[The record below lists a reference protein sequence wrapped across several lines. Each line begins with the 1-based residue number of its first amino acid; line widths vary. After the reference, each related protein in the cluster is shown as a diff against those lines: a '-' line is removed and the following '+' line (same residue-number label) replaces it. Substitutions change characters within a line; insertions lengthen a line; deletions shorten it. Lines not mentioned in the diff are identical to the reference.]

1 MSRWPVFA
9 WPAQAPPAAARC
21 VVLALDLP
29 ATLPRIDARARLREV
44 TREYLA
50 MRLGVAADSLDLL
63 TKPGMV
69 PRVAGR
75 AIGLS
80 FSHEPG
86 CSLVAVNW
94 DGPVGVDL
102 MQVALPGD
110 WAAVARD
117 YLGPALTERIAAA
130 PLERRAEAFSQAWT
144 QLEAGLKLRGEA
156 LREWRADDALAACRC
171 SPLALAAGY
180 VGTLALPA

>member
-1 MSRWPVFA
+1 MSRWPVHA
-9 WPAQAPPAAARC
+9 WPLQGPPPTARC

-29 ATLPRIDARARLREV
+29 AVVPRVDARAAVRAAARD
-44 TREYLA
+44 YIA
-50 MRLGVAADSLDLL
+50 MHLGAAPESMALL
-63 TKPGMV
+63 TQPGSA
-69 PRVAGR
+69 PRVAGH

-86 CSLVAVNW
+86 CSLIAVNW
-94 DGPVGVDL
+94 DGAVGVDL
-102 MQVALPGD
+102 MRVTLPED

-117 YLGPALTERIAAA
+117 YLGPDAAAQIAAA
-130 PLERRAEAFSQAWT
+130 TPAQRAEAFSQAWT
-144 QLEAGLKLRGEA
+144 RLEAGLKLRGEA
-156 LREWRADDALAACRC
+156 LREWRTGAAPGGFRC